1 MTEPALPRSHSDRIA
16 RLVLDAAT
24 DFAIISIDL
33 DGKVTSWNP
42 GAEQVLGWSE
52 REMIGR
58 DACTFFTEEDVAEG
72 VCDHEMAVAARE
84 GRAEDER
91 WHQRKD
97 GSRLWASGLMMR
109 FDDETSGAHV
119 GFVKILRDRTPQH
132 LAEQRL
138 KDSQEQLELAL
149 AAGRLGTWSLD
160 LATMT
165 FSCDEACKAAFG
177 RAADEPFGYEQLI
190 GASFEED
197 REQTRAEIREAIDAR
212 VPYDADVRIK
222 GPDGAARWIHVRG
235 AVHQTAGAPQM
246 VGVASDITERKR
258 AQEALGRLA
267 LDLEHA
273 VDERTAALVEANERL
288 LREINERRQAEE
300 TLRQAQK
307 MEAVGQLT
315 GGVAHDFNNLLT
327 IIRGSV
333 DLLARPDL
341 PEDRRSRYVAA
352 IADTVDRATRLTGQ
366 LLAFARRQP
375 LKPEVFDLP
384 ARIGGIATMLRSTVG
399 AGVDVSIRIA
409 PDVQTIL
416 ADPDQFDTAMLNLT
430 VNARDVM
437 PDGGT
442 LTVEARNAQGIPARR
457 GHPATTGEFVAVTV
471 SDTGTGI
478 DEALVERIFEPF
490 FTTKEVG
497 KGTGLGLSQVIGF
510 AKQTGGDVVVESA
523 PGGGARFTLYLPRS
537 AEAAPEPALPATE
550 EEPPHGHG
558 CILVVEDNTQVGEFA
573 TQMLHD
579 LGYGTCWAH
588 TAQAALDMLAAEPD
602 RFDAVFSDVVMPG
615 MNGVELAQAL
625 RDTRPELPVLLAS
638 GYSQVITDEGS
649 HGFELLHKPYSVD
662 TLARALG
669 RMLRESEVERRDA

>member
-1 MTEPALPRSHSDRIA
+1 MTDPARLLPHSDRIA

-24 DFAIISIDL
+24 DFAIVSIDL
-33 DGKVTSWNP
+33 NGKVTSWNP

-52 REMIGR
+52 GEMIGR
-58 DACTFFTEEDVAEG
+58 DACTFFTEEDQAAG
-72 VCDHEMAVAARE
+72 TCGGEMAEAARE

-97 GSRLWASGLMMR
+97 GTRFWASGLMMR
-109 FDDETSGAHV
+109 FDDEDTGEHV
-119 GFVKILRDRTPQH
+119 GFVKILRDRTAQH

-138 KDSQEQLELAL
+138 RDREEQFELAL

-160 LATMT
+160 LHTMA
-165 FSCDEACKAAFG
+165 FSCDDACKVAFG
-177 RAADEPFGYEQLI
+177 RVPSESFDYEQLLDV
-190 GASFEED
+190 AYEDD
-197 REQTRAEIREAIDAR
+197 REHIRSAIRAAIDAG
-212 VPYDADVRIK
+212 VPYDSDIRIK
-222 GPDGAARWIHVRG
+222 DANGLPRWIHVRG
-235 AVHQTAGAPQM
+235 VVHVCDGSPRM
-246 VGVASDITERKR
+246 VGVTTDVTDRKR
-258 AQEALGRLA
+258 AEEALGRLA

-273 VDERTAALVEANERL
+273 VDERTAALVEANDKL

-341 PEDRRSRYVAA
+341 PEDRRARYVAA
-352 IADTVDRATRLTGQ
+352 ISDTVERATRLTGQ

-375 LKPEVFDLP
+375 LRPQVFDLP
-384 ARIGGIATMLRSTVG
+384 ARIGGVATMLRSTVG
-399 AGVDVSIRIA
+399 AAIDVSIQIA
-409 PDVQTIL
+409 PDVRTIL

-430 VNARDVM
+430 VNARDAM

-442 LTVEARNAQGIPARR
+442 LTIEARKACRIPARR
-457 GHPATTGEFVAVTV
+457 GHPATAGDYVAVTV
-471 SDTGTGI
+471 ADSGTGI
-478 DEALVERIFEPF
+478 DGALAERIFEPF

-523 PGGGARFTLYLPRS
+523 PGKGARFTLYLPRS
-537 AEAAPEPALPATE
+537 AQGAAPEPEAPAAE
-550 EEPPHGHG
+550 DAQPRGHG
-558 CILVVEDNTQVGEFA
+558 CILVVEDNVQVGEFA

-579 LGYGTCWAH
+579 LGYATCWAR
-588 TAQAALDMLAAEPD
+588 TAQAALDTLANEPD

-615 MNGVELAQAL
+615 MNGVELASRL
-625 RDTRPELPVLLAS
+625 RDLHPDLPVLLAS

-669 RMLRESEVERRDA
+669 RLLQN